1 MRTGYVRV
9 STQDQSVARQMEA
22 LKPYN
27 IEKFY
32 VEKISGKN
40 TARPEFQ
47 RMMDFLREGDELYVS
62 EWSRLSR
69 STMDLLNTISTL
81 NDRGVKIVSLK
92 ENFDTSTP
100 QGKLILTV
108 FAGLNEFERAL
119 ILERQRDG
127 IALAKAE
134 GRYKGRA
141 EKKLE
146 NFDEV
151 YGLWAD
157 KRISA
162 TAAADALG
170 ITRATFYNRVKK
182 YVIDY

>member
-22 LKPYN
+22 LKKYN
-27 IEKFY
+27 IEKIY

-47 RMMDFLREGDELYVS
+47 RMMDFLRAGDELYVS

-69 STMDLLNTISTL
+69 STMDLLNTINTL
-81 NDRGVKIVSLK
+81 SEKGVKVVSLK

-127 IALAKAE
+127 IAIAKVQ
-134 GRYKGRA
+134 GKYKGRV
-141 EKKLE
+141 EKKLD

-157 KRISA
+157 KKITA
-162 TAAADALG
+162 TAASEALG

-182 YVIDY
+182 YVTDF